1 MRTRNGG
8 AKSKKASAR
17 VTATKWTSAEG
28 GKAKGSAE
36 TRKVGGGASGG
47 KTGKSNRT
55 RAQAIQGHITARG
68 RRQQAKR
75 DSR

>member
-1 MRTRNGG
+1 M

-17 VTATKWTSAEG
+17 VTAPNREQAAASDA
-28 GKAKGSAE
+28 AKNKTRGSAMK
-36 TRKVGGGASGG
+36 TDAAKQTAGKQFDKARAKTIQSHVQAS
-47 KTGKSNRT
+47 
-55 RAQAIQGHITARG
+55 G

>member
-1 MRTRNGG
+1 M

-17 VTATKWTSAEG
+17 VTSAKREQAAASDAAKNKTQRTTIKTAAAKQTA
-28 GKAKGSAE
+28 GKQFDK
-36 TRKVGGGASGG
+36 
-47 KTGKSNRT
+47 T
-55 RAQAIQGHITARG
+55 RARAIQAHMTARG